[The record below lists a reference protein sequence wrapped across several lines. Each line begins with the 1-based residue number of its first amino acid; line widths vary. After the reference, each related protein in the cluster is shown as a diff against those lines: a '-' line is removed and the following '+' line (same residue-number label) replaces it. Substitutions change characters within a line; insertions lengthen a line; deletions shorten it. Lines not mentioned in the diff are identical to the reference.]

1 MDGISCYGSYHL
13 QFWLDGVL
21 IAVGV
26 VDFVTL
32 GWSSVYFFYDPDYHF
47 LSLGTYSALREIAFV
62 RRIVSKMPEFKNYF
76 LGFYIHS
83 CPKMRYKGK
92 FYPSYLLCPEAKTWW
107 KLEDVVS
114 NFDVSNLDVSNLDVS
129 NYCRLDPDL
138 NKKDEGAEN
147 VAHSDIEVLYSNNG
161 MTNFG
166 FYLSLKRRESEEEES
181 VSVDELNKTVL
192 KVEEY
197 AKLAGKN
204 AVKSILL
211 YLE

>member
-1 MDGISCYGSYHL
+1 M
-13 QFWLDGVL
+13 QFWLDGTVL

-32 GWSSVYFFYDPDYHF
+32 GWSSVYFFYDPDYNF
-47 LSLGTYSALREIAFV
+47 LSLGTYSALREIAMV
-62 RRIVSKMPEFKNYF
+62 RRIVTKMPEFKNYF
-76 LGFYIHS
+76 MGYYIHS

-92 FYPSYLLCPEAKTWW
+92 FNPSYLLCPEAKTWW
-107 KLEDVVS
+107 KLKDVVS
-114 NFDVSNLDVSNLDVS
+114 NLDLSK
-129 NYCRLDPDL
+129 YCRLDPDL

-147 VAHSDIEVLYSNNG
+147 IAHSDIEVLYSNNG

-166 FYLSLKRRESEEEES
+166 FYLTLKQQESSEEEES
-181 VSVDELNKTVL
+181 ILVDELSKTV
-192 KVEEY
+192 VRVGEY
-197 AKLAGKN
+197 AKLAGKD

>member
-1 MDGISCYGSYHL
+1 M
-13 QFWLDGVL
+13 QFWLDGTVL

-32 GWSSVYFFYDPDYHF
+32 GWSSVYFFYDPDYDF
-47 LSLGTYSALREIAFV
+47 LSLGTYSALREIAMV
-62 RRIVSKMPEFKNYF
+62 RKIVTKMPEFKNYF
-76 LGFYIHS
+76 MGFYIHS

-92 FYPSYLLCPEAKTWW
+92 FHPSYLLCPETKTWW
-107 KLEDVVS
+107 KLRDA
-114 NFDVSNLDVSNLDVS
+114 VSNLHASK
-129 NYCRLDPDL
+129 YCRLDPDL
-138 NKKDEGAEN
+138 NKQDQEAEN
-147 VAHSDIEVLYSNNG
+147 IPHSDIEVLYSNNG

-166 FYLSLKRRESEEEES
+166 FYLTLKQESREEGEES
-181 VSVDELNKTVL
+181 REEGESSPDELSKTVV

-197 AKLAGKN
+197 ARLAGKN

>member
-1 MDGISCYGSYHL
+1 M
-13 QFWLDGVL
+13 QFWLDEKVL

-32 GWSSVYFFYDPDYHF
+32 GWSSVYFFYDPDYNF
-47 LSLGTYSALREIAFV
+47 LSLGTYSALREITMV
-62 RRIVSKMPEFKNYF
+62 RQIVTKMPEFKNYF
-76 LGFYIHS
+76 MGYYIHS

-92 FYPSYLLCPEAKTWW
+92 FNPSYLLCPEAKTWW
-107 KLEDVVS
+107 KLKDVVS
-114 NFDVSNLDVSNLDVS
+114 KPIVSKPVVSNLDVSK
-129 NYCRLDPDL
+129 YCRLDPDL

-147 VAHSDIEVLYSNNG
+147 IAHSDIEVLYSTNG

-166 FYLSLKRRESEEEES
+166 FYLTLKQESGDREEEES
-181 VSVDELNKTVL
+181 MSVDELNKTVV

-197 AKLAGKN
+197 AKLAGKS